1 VTDPSRPVEPAASP
15 APSEPPGSAEPLG
28 PGSAEPAVPAEPF
41 AVLMPLWA
49 KDRPERV
56 EQAIVSAT
64 TAQQL
69 PPSC

>member
-1 VTDPSRPVEPAASP
+1 
-15 APSEPPGSAEPLG
+15 
-28 PGSAEPAVPAEPF
+28 
-41 AVLMPLWA
+41 MPLWA